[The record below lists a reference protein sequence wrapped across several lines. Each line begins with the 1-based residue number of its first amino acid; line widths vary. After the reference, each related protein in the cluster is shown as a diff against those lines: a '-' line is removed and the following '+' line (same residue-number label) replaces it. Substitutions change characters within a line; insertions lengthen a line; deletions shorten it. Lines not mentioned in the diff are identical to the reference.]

1 MTRNTLVGELRSAW
15 LAAAIAL
22 FALTALVL
30 APRHAA
36 GAWNTFGNQ
45 AATAAQNQVNAQAIS
60 DNAGGMIVVWQD
72 FRTGIADIYAQRFS
86 SNGSKLWGD
95 GGVAI
100 CTETN
105 HQESPVVVSDG
116 SGGAVI
122 SWQDLRSGAGY
133 DIYAQAVTSGGT
145 LRWAPAGVAVC
156 TATGSQILE
165 VITTDTAGGAIV
177 AWRDS
182 RGASADVYAQRLS
195 SAGAPLW
202 TPDGVAV
209 CTATGQQND
218 VSIVHDGQGG
228 AFLAWRDPRNGNWD
242 IYAQALN
249 AAGAPR
255 WAPDGVVVSNA
266 VLDQIEPAISYDGNF
281 GLLVVW
287 QDARN
292 GTDYDIWA
300 QRVKPD
306 GTPRWTAN
314 GVQACDQ
321 DSSQSNPLV
330 VTDGARGAILAW
342 VDNRLSSQV
351 DLFAQ
356 RFDSSGVRLW
366 TTNGVAVCTADSVQ
380 SLKTMISDN
389 TGGAILGWDDGRGAG
404 TDEDL
409 YAQSISPTGSVR
421 WNATGVKIG
430 TGSGTR
436 RLTTSAPDGFGGALF
451 AWEDFRNGA
460 TSDVFGLR
468 LTSVG
473 TGVEVTSAPPVAA
486 RLLTPY
492 PNPFNPHTK
501 IQFSLDEPSRFTLS
515 IHDVQGRLV
524 RTLGSG
530 EAQAGTRVFQWDGTR
545 ADGTACASGA
555 YFAILSLPSGTR
567 STSLRLVR

>member
-1 MTRNTLVGELRSAW
+1 
-15 LAAAIAL
+15 
-22 FALTALVL
+22 
-30 APRHAA
+30 
-36 GAWNTFGNQ
+36 
-45 AATAAQNQVNAQAIS
+45 
-60 DNAGGMIVVWQD
+60 
-72 FRTGIADIYAQRFS
+72 
-86 SNGSKLWGD
+86 
-95 GGVAI
+95 
-100 CTETN
+100 
-105 HQESPVVVSDG
+105 
-116 SGGAVI
+116 
-122 SWQDLRSGAGY
+122 
-133 DIYAQAVTSGGT
+133 
-145 LRWAPAGVAVC
+145 
-156 TATGSQILE
+156 
-165 VITTDTAGGAIV
+165 
-177 AWRDS
+177 
-182 RGASADVYAQRLS
+182 
-195 SAGAPLW
+195 
-202 TPDGVAV
+202 
-209 CTATGQQND
+209 
-218 VSIVHDGQGG
+218 
-228 AFLAWRDPRNGNWD
+228 
-242 IYAQALN
+242 
-249 AAGAPR
+249 
-255 WAPDGVVVSNA
+255 
-266 VLDQIEPAISYDGNF
+266 
-281 GLLVVW
+281 VW

-314 GVQACDQ
+314 GVQACDH

-330 VTDGARGAILAW
+330 VNDGARGAILAW
-342 VDNRLSSQV
+342 VDNRFSNRS

-356 RFDSSGVRLW
+356 RFDSSGVSLW
-366 TTNGVAVCTADSVQ
+366 TTNGAAVCTADSSQ
-380 SLKTMISDN
+380 FLKTMIPDN
-389 TGGAILGWDDGRGAG
+389 AGGAILGWDDERGAG

-409 YAQSISPTGSVR
+409 YAQAISPTGSVR

-436 RLTTSAPDGFGGALF
+436 RLTASAPDGFGGALF

-460 TSDVFGLR
+460 TSDIFGLR

-524 RTLGSG
+524 RTLASG

-555 YFAILSLPSGTR
+555 YFAILSLPSGSR